1 MPKPYD
7 DAMKKL
13 VGGNPQDLISWV
25 LPGAQFG
32 KQLPFELN
40 VENIYADGLL
50 LATLDGHEFLAHFE
64 FQSSNDVYIGERLL
78 EYNVLASRQ
87 YNYLP
92 VYSCVIYL
100 KNHGNVPHSPFLR
113 GLPNGE
119 EVVRFHY
126 RSIELGKLA
135 AGELLQT
142 GLVGLLPLLPL
153 TKDGA
158 RREVVEEM
166 ISGLVSAEKPES
178 LWIGYA
184 LASKVLK
191 DDLKWLRRRFAMLE
205 DILRDTPVYQEVLAE
220 GVEKGLEQGLEKGL
234 EKGLEQGIKEG
245 ELRAQR
251 QTLLDIVQER
261 FPAIARLA
269 KQQAD
274 AIEDPEV
281 LRRLTV
287 KISIVRT
294 SKEAEQFLLNPSSAE
309 NRH

>member
-1 MPKPYD
+1 M
-7 DAMKKL
+7 
-13 VGGNPQDLISWV
+13 

-32 KQLPFELN
+32 KQLPFELS

-50 LATLDGHEFLAHFE
+50 QVSLDGKEFLAHFE
-64 FQSSNDVYIGERLL
+64 FQSSYDGRIGERLL

-100 KNHGNVPHSPFLR
+100 KNHNSVPHSPFRR

-126 RSIELGKLA
+126 RSIELGKLF

-166 ISGLVSAEKPES
+166 ISGLISAEKTES

-184 LASKVLK
+184 LASRVLK
-191 DDLKWLRRRFAMLE
+191 DDLKWLKRRFAMLE

-220 GVEKGLEQGLEKGL
+220 GEEKGREEGKLE
-234 EKGLEQGIKEG
+234 
-245 ELRAQR
+245 AQR
-251 QTLLDIVQER
+251 QTLLDVVQER
-261 FPAIARLA
+261 FPAIVRLA

-274 AIEDPEV
+274 AIQDPEV

-287 KISIVRT
+287 KISVVKT
-294 SKEAEQFLLNPSSAE
+294 SSEAEQYLLNPASIE

>member
-1 MPKPYD
+1 M
-7 DAMKKL
+7 L
-13 VGGNPQDLISWV
+13 
-25 LPGAQFG
+25 
-32 KQLPFELN
+32 
-40 VENIYADGLL
+40 
-50 LATLDGHEFLAHFE
+50 
-64 FQSSNDVYIGERLL
+64 
-78 EYNVLASRQ
+78 
-87 YNYLP
+87 
-92 VYSCVIYL
+92 
-100 KNHGNVPHSPFLR
+100 HSAW
-113 GLPNGE
+113 
-119 EVVRFHY
+119 H
-126 RSIELGKLA
+126 
-135 AGELLQT
+135 
-142 GLVGLLPLLPL
+142 
-153 TKDGA
+153 DGA

-166 ISGLVSAEKPES
+166 ITGLVSAEKTES

-220 GVEKGLEQGLEKGL
+220 GEEKGL
-234 EKGLEQGIKEG
+234 EKGIKEG

-261 FPAIARLA
+261 FPEIARLA

-287 KISIVRT
+287 KISIVKT
-294 SKEAEQFLLNPSSAE
+294 SMEAEQYLLNPSSAE

>member
-1 MPKPYD
+1 MPKPFD

-13 VGGNPQDLISWV
+13 VGGNPQDMVSWV
-25 LPGAQFG
+25 IPGAQFG
-32 KQLPFELN
+32 KQLPLELG

-50 LATLDGHEFLAHFE
+50 QATLDGKEFLAHIE
-64 FQSSNDVYIGERLL
+64 FQSSYDGRIGERLL

-87 YNYLP
+87 YHYLP

-100 KNHGNVPHSPFLR
+100 KNHNNVPDSPFTKR
-113 GLPNGE
+113 LPNGE
-119 EVVRFHY
+119 EIVRFYY

-135 AGELLQT
+135 ARELLQT
-142 GLVGLLPLLPL
+142 DLVGLLPLLPL
-153 TKDGA
+153 TQDGA

-166 ISGLVSAEKPES
+166 ITGLVSAEKTES

-184 LASKVLK
+184 LASRVFK
-191 DDLKWLRRRFAMLE
+191 DDLKWLKRRFAMLE

-220 GVEKGLEQGLEKGL
+220 GMEKGL
-234 EKGLEQGIKEG
+234 EKGLE
-245 ELRAQR
+245 AQR

-261 FPAIARLA
+261 FPEIARLA
-269 KQQAD
+269 KQQVD
-274 AIEDPEV
+274 AIEDTDV

-287 KISIVRT
+287 KISIVKT
-294 SKEAEQFLLNPSSAE
+294 LMEAEQYLLNPGSIE

>member
-7 DAMKKL
+7 DAMKRL
-13 VGGNPQDLISWV
+13 VGGNPQDLVSWI
-25 LPGAQFG
+25 LPGAQYG
-32 KQLPFELN
+32 QQLPFELS

-50 LATLDGHEFLAHFE
+50 QVSLDGKEFLAHFE
-64 FQSSNDVYIGERLL
+64 FQSSYDRHIGERLL

-87 YNYLP
+87 YDYLP

-100 KNHGNVPHSPFLR
+100 KNQSDVPISPLIR

-126 RSIELGKLA
+126 RSIELGKII

-166 ISGLVSAEKPES
+166 ITGLISAEKSES

-184 LASKVLK
+184 LASRVLK
-191 DDLKWLRRRFAMLE
+191 DDLKWLKRRFAMLE

-220 GVEKGLEQGLEKGL
+220 GEEKGL
-234 EKGLEQGIKEG
+234 EKGIKEG

-269 KQQAD
+269 KRQAD

-281 LRRLTV
+281 LRHLTV
-287 KISIVRT
+287 KISIVKT
-294 SKEAEQFLLNPSSAE
+294 AQEAEQYLLNPSSVE
-309 NRH
+309 KRH

>member
-13 VGGNPQDLISWV
+13 VGGNPQDLVSWV
-25 LPGAQFG
+25 LPGAKFG
-32 KQLPFELN
+32 KQLPFELS

-50 LATLDGHEFLAHFE
+50 QVSLDGKDFLAHFE
-64 FQSSNDVYIGERLL
+64 FQSSYDGHIGERLL

-100 KNHGNVPHSPFLR
+100 KNHSDVPISPFIR
-113 GLPNGE
+113 GLPTGE

-166 ISGLVSAEKPES
+166 ISGLVSAEKTES

-184 LASKVLK
+184 LASRVLI
-191 DDLKWLRRRFAMLE
+191 DDLKWLKRRFAMLE

-220 GVEKGLEQGLEKGL
+220 GLEQGLEKG
-234 EKGLEQGIKEG
+234 IKEG
-245 ELRAQR
+245 KLEAQR
-251 QTLLDIVQER
+251 QTLLDIVEER
-261 FPAIARLA
+261 FPEIVRLA
-269 KQQAD
+269 KRQAD
-274 AIEDPEV
+274 TIEDPEV
-281 LRRLTV
+281 LRRLNV
-287 KISIVRT
+287 KMSVVRS
-294 SKEAEQFLLNPSSAE
+294 SKEAEQYLLDPASVE
-309 NRH
+309 NKH

>member
-13 VGGNPQDLISWV
+13 VGGNPQDLVPWV
-25 LPGAQFG
+25 IPGAQFG
-32 KQLPFELN
+32 KQLPLELR

-50 LATLDGHEFLAHFE
+50 QATLDGKEFLAHIE
-64 FQSSNDVYIGERLL
+64 FQTRYDGRIGERLL

-87 YNYLP
+87 YKYLP
-92 VYSCVIYL
+92 VCSCVIYL
-100 KNHGNVPHSPFLR
+100 KNHSSVPQSPFLR

-119 EVVRFHY
+119 EVVRFHD
-126 RSIELGKLA
+126 RSIELGKLE
-135 AGELLQT
+135 AGELLHT

-166 ISGLVSAEKPES
+166 ISGLISAEKTES

-184 LASKVLK
+184 LASKVLT
-191 DDLKWLRRRFAMLE
+191 DDLKWLKRRFAMLE

-220 GVEKGLEQGLEKGL
+220 GM
-234 EKGLEQGIKEG
+234 EKGLEQGIERGKLET
-245 ELRAQR
+245 QR

-261 FPAIARLA
+261 FP
-269 KQQAD
+269 
-274 AIEDPEV
+274 V
-281 LRRLTV
+281 
-287 KISIVRT
+287 
-294 SKEAEQFLLNPSSAE
+294 E

>member
-1 MPKPYD
+1 M
-7 DAMKKL
+7 
-13 VGGNPQDLISWV
+13 
-25 LPGAQFG
+25 
-32 KQLPFELN
+32 
-40 VENIYADGLL
+40 
-50 LATLDGHEFLAHFE
+50 
-64 FQSSNDVYIGERLL
+64 
-78 EYNVLASRQ
+78 
-87 YNYLP
+87 
-92 VYSCVIYL
+92 IYL
-100 KNHGNVPHSPFLR
+100 KNHSSVPHSPFLR

-166 ISGLVSAEKPES
+166 ISGLILAEKTES

-184 LASKVLK
+184 LASRVLT
-191 DDLKWLRRRFAMLE
+191 DDLKWLKRRFAMLE
-205 DILRDTPVYQEVLAE
+205 DILRDTPVYQEVLA
-220 GVEKGLEQGLEKGL
+220 KGL

-245 ELRAQR
+245 KLEAQR
-251 QTLLDIVQER
+251 QTLLDVVQER

-269 KQQAD
+269 KKQAN

-281 LRRLTV
+281 LRRLIV
-287 KISIVRT
+287 KLSVVKT
-294 SKEAEQFLLNPSSAE
+294 SQEAEQYLLNPSSLE

>member
-1 MPKPYD
+1 MPKPFD

-13 VGGNPQDLISWV
+13 VGGNPQDMVSWV
-25 LPGAQFG
+25 IPGAQFG
-32 KQLPFELN
+32 KQLPLELG

-50 LATLDGHEFLAHFE
+50 QATLDGKEFLAHIE
-64 FQSSNDVYIGERLL
+64 FQSSYDGRIGERLL

-100 KNHGNVPHSPFLR
+100 KNHNNVPDSPFTK

-119 EVVRFHY
+119 EIVRFHY

-135 AGELLQT
+135 ARELLQT
-142 GLVGLLPLLPL
+142 DLVGLLPLLPL
-153 TKDGA
+153 TQDGA

-166 ISGLVSAEKPES
+166 ITGLVSAEKTES

-184 LASKVLK
+184 LASRVFK
-191 DDLKWLRRRFAMLE
+191 DDLKWLKRRFAMLE

-220 GVEKGLEQGLEKGL
+220 GMEKGL
-234 EKGLEQGIKEG
+234 EKGLE
-245 ELRAQR
+245 AQR

-274 AIEDPEV
+274 AIGDPEV
-281 LRRLTV
+281 LRHLTV
-287 KISIVRT
+287 KISVVKT
-294 SKEAEQFLLNPSSAE
+294 SKEAEQYLLNPARDE
-309 NRH
+309 KRH

>member
-13 VGGNPQDLISWV
+13 VGGNPQDLVSWI
-25 LPGAQFG
+25 LPGAQFA
-32 KQLPFELN
+32 KQLPFELS

-50 LATLDGHEFLAHFE
+50 QVSLDGKEFLAHIE
-64 FQSSNDVYIGERLL
+64 FQSSYDGRIGERLL
-78 EYNVLASRQ
+78 EYNILASRQ
-87 YNYLP
+87 YDYLP

-100 KNHGNVPHSPFLR
+100 KNHRSVPLSPFIR
-113 GLPNGE
+113 GLPTGE

-126 RSIELGKLA
+126 HSIELGKLA
-135 AGELLQT
+135 AGDLLQT
-142 GLVGLLPLLPL
+142 GLIGLLPLLPL

-166 ISGLVSAEKPES
+166 IGGLIAAEKTES

-184 LASKVLK
+184 LASRVLK
-191 DDLKWLRRRFAMLE
+191 DDLNWLRRRFAMLE
-205 DILRDTPVYQEVLAE
+205 DILRDTPVYQEVLAKGE
-220 GVEKGLEQGLEKGL
+220 EKGRSEGKLE
-234 EKGLEQGIKEG
+234 
-245 ELRAQR
+245 AQR
-251 QTLLDIVQER
+251 QILLDIVDER

-274 AIEDPEV
+274 AIQDPEV

-287 KISIVRT
+287 KISIVKT
-294 SKEAEQFLLNPSSAE
+294 SQEAEQYLLNPSSLE
-309 NRH
+309 KRH

>member
-13 VGGNPQDLISWV
+13 VGGNPQDLVTWI

-32 KQLPFELN
+32 QQLPFELS

-50 LATLDGHEFLAHFE
+50 QVSLDGKEFLAHFE
-64 FQSSNDVYIGERLL
+64 FQSSYDRHIGERLL

-87 YNYLP
+87 YDYLP

-100 KNHGNVPHSPFLR
+100 KNHSEVPVSPLIR
-113 GLPNGE
+113 GLPTGE

-126 RSIELGKLA
+126 RSIELGKII

-166 ISGLVSAEKPES
+166 ITGLVSAEKSES

-184 LASKVLK
+184 LASRVLK
-191 DDLKWLRRRFAMLE
+191 DDLKWLKRRFAMLE
-205 DILRDTPVYQEVLAE
+205 DILRDTPVYQ
-220 GVEKGLEQGLEKGL
+220 
-234 EKGLEQGIKEG
+234 
-245 ELRAQR
+245 
-251 QTLLDIVQER
+251 
-261 FPAIARLA
+261 
-269 KQQAD
+269 
-274 AIEDPEV
+274 
-281 LRRLTV
+281 
-287 KISIVRT
+287 
-294 SKEAEQFLLNPSSAE
+294 
-309 NRH
+309 

>member
-13 VGGNPQDLISWV
+13 VGGNPQDLVSWI
-25 LPGAQFG
+25 LPGALYG

-50 LATLDGHEFLAHFE
+50 LATLDGKEFLAHFE
-64 FQSSNDVYIGERLL
+64 FQSSYDGRIGERLL

-100 KNHGNVPHSPFLR
+100 KNHSSVPHSPLMR

-158 RREVVEEM
+158 QREVVEEM
-166 ISGLVSAEKPES
+166 ISGLISADKTES

-184 LASKVLK
+184 LASRVLT
-191 DDLKWLRRRFAMLE
+191 DDLNWLKRRFAMLE
-205 DILRDTPVYQEVLAE
+205 DILRDTPVYQEVLA
-220 GVEKGLEQGLEKGL
+220 KGEEKGL
-234 EKGLEQGIKEG
+234 EKGREEGKLE
-245 ELRAQR
+245 AQR
-251 QTLLDIVQER
+251 QALLDVVQER
-261 FPAIARLA
+261 FPAIARIA

-274 AIEDPEV
+274 AIQDPEV

-287 KISIVRT
+287 KISVVKT
-294 SKEAEQFLLNPSSAE
+294 SKEAEEYLLNPSSTE

>member
-13 VGGNPQDLISWV
+13 VGGNPQDLVSWV

-32 KQLPFELN
+32 KQLPFELS

-50 LATLDGHEFLAHFE
+50 QVSLDGKEFLAHFE
-64 FQSSNDVYIGERLL
+64 FQSSYDGRIGERLL

-100 KNHGNVPHSPFLR
+100 KNHNSVPHSPFRR

-126 RSIELGKLA
+126 RSIELGKLF

-166 ISGLVSAEKPES
+166 ISGLISAEKTES

-184 LASKVLK
+184 LASRVLK
-191 DDLKWLRRRFAMLE
+191 DDLKWLKRRFAMLE

-220 GVEKGLEQGLEKGL
+220 GEEKGREEGKLE
-234 EKGLEQGIKEG
+234 
-245 ELRAQR
+245 AQR
-251 QTLLDIVQER
+251 QTLLDVVQER
-261 FPAIARLA
+261 FPAIVRLA

-274 AIEDPEV
+274 AIQDPEV

-287 KISIVRT
+287 KISVVKT
-294 SKEAEQFLLNPSSAE
+294 SSEAEQYLLNPASIE

>member
-13 VGGNPQDLISWV
+13 VGGNPQDLVSWV

-32 KQLPFELN
+32 KQLSFELS

-50 LATLDGHEFLAHFE
+50 QATLDGKEFLAHIE
-64 FQSSNDVYIGERLL
+64 FQSSYDGRIGERLL

-92 VYSCVIYL
+92 VYSCVIYM
-100 KNHGNVPHSPFLR
+100 KNHSSVPHSPLLR

-119 EVVRFHY
+119 EVIRFHY

-153 TKDGA
+153 TQDGA

-166 ISGLVSAEKPES
+166 ITGLVSAEKTES

-184 LASKVLK
+184 LASRVFK
-191 DDLKWLRRRFAMLE
+191 DDLKWLKRRFAMLE

-220 GVEKGLEQGLEKGL
+220 GMEKGL
-234 EKGLEQGIKEG
+234 EKGMEKEIKEG
-245 ELRAQR
+245 KLRALR
-251 QTLLDIVQER
+251 QTLVDIVQER
-261 FPAIARLA
+261 FP
-269 KQQAD
+269 
-274 AIEDPEV
+274 
-281 LRRLTV
+281 
-287 KISIVRT
+287 
-294 SKEAEQFLLNPSSAE
+294 
-309 NRH
+309 

>member
-13 VGGNPQDLISWV
+13 VGGNPQDLVSWI
-25 LPGAQFG
+25 LPGAQYG
-32 KQLPFELN
+32 QQLPFELS

-50 LATLDGHEFLAHFE
+50 QVSLDGKEFLAHFE
-64 FQSSNDVYIGERLL
+64 FQSSYDRHIGERLL

-87 YNYLP
+87 YDYLP

-100 KNHGNVPHSPFLR
+100 KNQSEVPSSPFIR

-126 RSIELGKLA
+126 RRIELGKII

-166 ISGLVSAEKPES
+166 ITGLVSAEKTES

-184 LASKVLK
+184 LASRVLK
-191 DDLKWLRRRFAMLE
+191 DDLKWLKRRFAMLE
-205 DILRDTPVYQEVLAE
+205 DFLRDTPVYQEVLAE
-220 GVEKGLEQGLEKGL
+220 GMEKGL
-234 EKGLEQGIKEG
+234 EKGLE
-245 ELRAQR
+245 AQR

-269 KQQAD
+269 KRQAD
-274 AIEDPEV
+274 VIEDPEV
-281 LRRLTV
+281 LRHLTV
-287 KISIVRT
+287 KISIVKT
-294 SKEAEQFLLNPSSAE
+294 SQEAEQYLLNPSSVE